1 MIRFFRL
8 VVKWG
13 IGVGV
18 TVVAIVLWANFRV
31 LSVGWDYIVDR
42 VADLPEGKNFQT
54 VITPW
59 AAVYRDGRLSSV
71 TRWRV
76 MGSIDTYKQWIV
88 PTILISW
95 DNGTQQY
102 NEVRAMRNYMNKQWV
117 DNAFIFQDFAGFDTY
132 DTMYRAKE
140 LFEVERAV
148 VSTQEYHLYRAVYL
162 ARKLWI
168 DARWVNAW
176 WYQPRRRD
184 RMMFREH
191 LARVKAW
198 GEIVLGSKPKFLG
211 DHVPI
216 DGESNWWVG

>member
-1 MIRFFRL
+1 VIVARANVR
-8 VVKWG
+8 VVS
-13 IGVGV
+13 
-18 TVVAIVLWANFRV
+18 
-31 LSVGWDYIVDR
+31 LSSSFIVDR
-42 VADLPEGKNFQT
+42 PEDLPEGKEFQT

-59 AAVYRDGRLSSV
+59 AAVYADGRLSSV

-76 MGSIDTYKQWIV
+76 MNSIDTYTAWKV
-88 PTILISW
+88 PTILISG
-95 DNGTQQY
+95 DNSTEEY
-102 NEVRAMRNYMNKQWV
+102 NEVRAMRNYMNSKWV
-117 DNAFIFQDFAGFDTY
+117 SKSVIFQDFAWFDTY
-132 DTMYRAKE
+132 DTMYRAHE

-148 VSTQEYHLYRAVYL
+148 VSTQQYHLYRAVYL

-168 DARWVNAW
+168 DARWVKAW